1 MVISKA
7 TVVMENW
14 NIPLTPR
21 VKLGYSGEND
31 VCLFEV
37 ITEPQEGFTY
47 YLELQPLIEEAN
59 NILLTPDYVEG
70 SVYVELTTEML
81 GSGGI
86 KKAQIVAY
94 IDTEDAPIKKSNI
107 FEVEVDAS
115 INATKSV
122 ESHYQTALSQ
132 WAQILASFNPQ
143 EVLAKLQEVEA
154 EVNTAEEGITYITNL
169 ACRLYK
175 YNSPTP
181 ATDPALYPEI
191 REGDLTIASG
201 TMYYAKTVT
210 GSAITW
216 EPLNGGGGGTDDYED
231 LENKP
236 KINSV
241 ELSGNKTLDD
251 LGIASKDEIALKM
264 EHFATMVCSAGITY
278 PNINTTNRTLTIYYD
293 TLVLLRKSPY
303 YVQIANNTVVDYSSL
318 GSGAVKIYFNVETKT
333 FTCRTYNT
341 SPASNEVLI
350 CAIRR
355 QYGQSATIA
364 SMSCPFTIDGKLF
377 GKVDTDI
384 RTFKADYNN
393 NIKSINHRGYN
404 SIAPENTIPAF
415 KLSRDKGFSMV
426 ETDVRWTSD
435 GVPVLLHDD
444 TINRTARNADG
455 TEISQTI
462 NISSITYEQALTYD
476 FGIWKSSEY
485 AGTKIP
491 TFEEFLILC
500 RNIGLKP
507 YIELKYGTQTQIEGL
522 INMVKN
528 CGMNGKVTWIS
539 FGANVL
545 TYVKNYDSKAN
556 LCLICNSVNST
567 VITDALNLKTTDNE
581 VIVSSATYTDEEI
594 NLCKNANLPMEVWS
608 LWSVQQLKDID
619 SYITGFTMN
628 SLIAGYELYNAY
640 K

>member
-1 MVISKA
+1 MVINKA

-14 NIPLTPR
+14 KIPLTPR
-21 VKLGYSGEND
+21 VELGYSGEND
-31 VCLFEV
+31 VCEFEV

-70 SVYVELTTEML
+70 RIYVELTTEML
-81 GSGGI
+81 GSGGV

-94 IDTEDAPIKKSNI
+94 IDTEDAPIKKSNV

-132 WAQILASFNPQ
+132 WAQILKTFNPQ

-175 YNSPTP
+175 YDSPTP
-181 ATDPALYPEI
+181 ATDPALYPGI

-210 GSAITW
+210 SSDITW
-216 EPLNGGGGGTDDYED
+216 DLLNGGGTDDYED

-236 KINSV
+236 SINSIT
-241 ELSGNKTLDD
+241 LSGNKTLDD
-251 LGIASKDEIALKM
+251 LGIADKDEIALKM
-264 EHFATMVCSAGITY
+264 EHFATMICSGGITY
-278 PNINTTNRTLTIYYD
+278 PNINTTNRTLTIFYD

-303 YVQIANNTVVDYSSL
+303 YVQLANNTVIDYSSL

-333 FTCRTYNT
+333 FTYKAYNT
-341 SPASNEVLI
+341 APTSDEVLI

-355 QYGQSATIA
+355 KYGYSKTIA
-364 SMSCPFTIDGKLF
+364 SMSCPFTIDGKLY

-384 RTFKADYNN
+384 RTFKADYNK

-491 TFEEFLILC
+491 TFKEFLILS
-500 RNIGLKP
+500 RNIGLEP
-507 YIELKYGTQTQIEGL
+507 YIELKYGTQAQIEGL
-522 INMVKN
+522 VDMVRD
-528 CGMNGKVTWIS
+528 CGMQGKVTWIS
-539 FGANVL
+539 FGANAL
-545 TYVKNYDSKAN
+545 THVKNYDSKAN
-556 LCLICNSVNST
+556 LCLICNSVDST
-567 VITDALNLKTTDNE
+567 VITNALSLKTSDNE
-581 VIVSSATYTDEEI
+581 VIVSSSTYTDTEI
-594 NLCKNANLPMEVWS
+594 NLCKNADLPMEVWS
-608 LWSVQQLKDID
+608 LWSVQQLKDIN

-628 SLIAGYELYNAY
+628 SLIAGYELYNAF